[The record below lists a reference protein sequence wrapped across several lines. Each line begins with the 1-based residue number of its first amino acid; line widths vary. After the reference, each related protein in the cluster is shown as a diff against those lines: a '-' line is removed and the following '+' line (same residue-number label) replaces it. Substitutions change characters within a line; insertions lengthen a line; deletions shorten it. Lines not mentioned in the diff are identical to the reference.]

1 MMREEKEDKM
11 LLAAVEDKLDQC
23 ASQYMVTS
31 TGFLDLRQRALV
43 ENRLREVGRD
53 ADLSWTFFGGYEEA
67 ERTIAL
73 FLPDYA
79 SVSESH
85 PLTVIR
91 AAASSGSRK
100 LTHRD
105 YLGSLTGLGI
115 KREMI
120 GDILTY
126 ESGAD
131 IIVLEEICDFLLYH
145 YDKAGRTSLRLEA
158 VPLSQLRV
166 PEVRTVQQKDTVA
179 SLRLDN
185 VISSAFSLSRAKAAE
200 AIRSGLVF
208 VNSMQ
213 VEKTDAQ
220 VKEGDKLVLRGKG
233 KAFLREVGQ
242 RTRKDRIFIVTERYL

>member
-1 MMREEKEDKM
+1 MKESKEDKM
-11 LLAAVEDKLDQC
+11 LLAAAEDKLQQC
-23 ASQYMVTS
+23 ARQYMVTN

-43 ENRLREVGRD
+43 ESRLRELGRSNQD
-53 ADLSWTFFGGYEEA
+53 VSWTFFGGYEDA
-67 ERTIAL
+67 ERTIAI

-79 SVSESH
+79 VLEESH

-91 AAASSGSRK
+91 AQAPSGGRK

-115 KREMI
+115 KREMV
-120 GDILTY
+120 GDILTG
-126 ESGAD
+126 ETGAD
-131 IIVLEEICDFLLYH
+131 IIVLEEIRDFLLFNYG
-145 YDKAGRTSLRLEA
+145 KAGRTSLQLEA
-158 VPLSQLRV
+158 VPLQELRV
-166 PEVRTVQQKDTVA
+166 PEVRTVMQKDTVA

-185 VISSAFSLSRAKAAE
+185 VIASAFSLSRAKACE

-213 VEKTDAQ
+213 AEKTDFQ